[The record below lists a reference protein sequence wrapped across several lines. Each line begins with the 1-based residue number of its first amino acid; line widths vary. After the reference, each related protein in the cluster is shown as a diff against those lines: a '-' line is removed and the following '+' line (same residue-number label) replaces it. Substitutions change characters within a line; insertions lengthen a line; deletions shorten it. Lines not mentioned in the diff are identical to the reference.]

1 MLHDVPHMKYTKILI
16 LGFLLAACG
25 GEEEAAPVA
34 PIAPGAPN
42 PAAVA
47 AAPGVAA
54 PGAVPGAAAPG
65 AAPAVAAAT
74 GAITRSG
81 ALAAGDTTLQSGEYL
96 DSYTFNWNAGETH
109 VVRLSSTV
117 FDPYV
122 IVRPPNGGQQ
132 LDNDD
137 LDTNVGTDAGLTV
150 VCTASGQYTVVAT
163 SFQPGETGAYTL
175 TIQ

>member
-1 MLHDVPHMKYTKILI
+1 MKYTKILI

-42 PAAVA
+42 PGAVA

-54 PGAVPGAAAPG
+54 PGVIPGAAAPG
-65 AAPAVAAAT
+65 AAPAVAAAA
-74 GAITRSG
+74 GITRTG
-81 ALAAGDTTLQSGEYL
+81 ALAVGDTTLQSGEFL

-150 VCTASGQYTVVAT
+150 VCATSGQYTVVAT